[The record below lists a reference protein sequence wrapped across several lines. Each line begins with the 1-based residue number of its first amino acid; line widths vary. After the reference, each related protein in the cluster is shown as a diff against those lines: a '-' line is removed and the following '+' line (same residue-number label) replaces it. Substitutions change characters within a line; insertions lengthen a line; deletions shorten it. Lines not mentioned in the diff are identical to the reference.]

1 MRLLT
6 LVVLLLS
13 SLSLLGFG
21 LALTIAPI
29 SVLADIDVTVTGAIA
44 DTEIRA
50 FYGGLEIALG
60 LLVLAWTLNT
70 SRRRDA
76 LLLTAVVF
84 GGIGL
89 TRLGSMLATGDDSFF
104 LRFAAATELG
114 FLIVATFLYRRQPD
128 PRAA

>member
-1 MRLLT
+1 MRFLT
-6 LVVLLLS
+6 LLVLSLS
-13 SLSLLGFG
+13 GLSLLGFG

-29 SVLADIDVTVTGAIA
+29 SVLADIDVVVSGAIA

-60 LLVLAWTLNT
+60 LLILAWTANA

-76 LLLTAVVF
+76 LLLTAVIY

-104 LRFAAATELG
+104 LRFAVGTELG
-114 FLIVATFLYRRQPD
+114 FLIAGALLYRLQPRT
-128 PRAA
+128 PEA